1 ALARIA
7 GRDRA
12 PDAGARAG
20 DDRDVVLKKGHDVSS
35 AFGFLERDE
44 FRLKRRTTSPSPRSS
59 RGRDERSSLLE
70 GWGEGLPPR
79 AENAVRPVPPH
90 PDRICDAIRPLP
102 ASGARLRRRQ
112 RYISSITP
120 RGSDGMHPVVT
131 EHMRHEA
138 ERAKDF

>member
-79 AENAVRPVPPH
+79 IPN
-90 PDRICDAIRPLP
+90 IDARGVSPSPGATRRPLP
-102 ASGARLRRRQ
+102 ASGA
-112 RYISSITP
+112 
-120 RGSDGMHPVVT
+120 
-131 EHMRHEA
+131 
-138 ERAKDF
+138 